1 MHKNYESV
9 PSSQVRSKPINKDT
23 MSVIDIDDL
32 RKEFSIPGG
41 TEVAVNGV
49 SFDIEKGEFFTIVGP
64 SGCGKTTTLRCLA
77 GLETPTSGSIR
88 FSGNEVTDVPANK
101 RDIAMMFQSIALYPH
116 MTIRENIQYPL
127 KIRHVPKEERDEETE
142 RVAEIMQIH
151 DLLDKH
157 PAELSGGQRQRAA
170 LGRTII
176 QDPKVFLMDE
186 PLSDLDAKLKV
197 EMRNVIQRI
206 HKRLGKPTVYVTHD
220 QKEALTMSDR
230 IAVLNNGEVELVGT
244 PDELYDEPVNKFVA
258 DFIGN
263 PSMNFLPSEV
273 VDVSGDAVTVQSED
287 GRLSFTVNG
296 VDVSSGD
303 RVTAGFRP
311 EEGEVSTTLDGDGYE
326 AEVLILER
334 IDDRSLV
341 YIEGP
346 DEDIRV
352 TTESNDSINEGDT
365 VSLQIDGEHVYLFDQ
380 EGDLIEG

>member
-1 MHKNYESV
+1 
-9 PSSQVRSKPINKDT
+9 
-23 MSVIDIDDL
+23 MSVIEIKDL
-32 RKEFSIPGG
+32 RKEFSVPGG

-49 SFDIEKGEFFTIVGP
+49 SFDIDQGEFFIIVGP

-77 GLETPTSGSIR
+77 GLETPTSGSIQ
-88 FSGNEVTDVPANK
+88 FSGNQVTDVPANK

-127 KIRHVPKEERDEETE
+127 KIRHTPQDERDEETD
-142 RVAEIMQIH
+142 RVAEIMQIK
-151 DLLDKH
+151 DLLDKY
-157 PAELSGGQRQRAA
+157 PGELSGGQRQRAA

-220 QKEALTMSDR
+220 QEEALTMSDR
-230 IAVLNNGEVELVGT
+230 IAVLNNGEVEQVGT
-244 PDELYDEPVNKFVA
+244 PDELYDEPVNEFVA

-273 VDVSGDAVTVQSED
+273 VNVSGDVATVRSED
-287 GRLSFTVNG
+287 GRLSFTVHG
-296 VDVSSGD
+296 VDVSAGD

-326 AEVLILER
+326 AEVRILER

-346 DEDIRV
+346 DEDLRV
-352 TTESNDSINEGDT
+352 TTDSNGSINEGDT
-365 VSLQIDGEHVYLFDQ
+365 VSLRVDGEHVYLFGQD
-380 EGDLIEG
+380 GDLIER

>member
-1 MHKNYESV
+1 
-9 PSSQVRSKPINKDT
+9 

-220 QKEALTMSDR
+220 QEEALTMSDR